1 MQAAEFTTQITGTGT
16 ISIPVEVRRD
26 LKLRGGLEVKVILLR
41 KEDTSEDLERLA
53 AQHQEMWRRI
63 EALREQFSK
72 GEGSLTDALLEA
84 RQEERDAELREAEE
98 REAS

>member
-53 AQHQEMWRRI
+53 AQHQEIWRKLDEVRAQLAGKDFDAT
-63 EALREQFSK
+63 EAVIRARREE
-72 GEGSLTDALLEA
+72 GEAGD
-84 RQEERDAELREAEE
+84 QP
-98 REAS
+98 